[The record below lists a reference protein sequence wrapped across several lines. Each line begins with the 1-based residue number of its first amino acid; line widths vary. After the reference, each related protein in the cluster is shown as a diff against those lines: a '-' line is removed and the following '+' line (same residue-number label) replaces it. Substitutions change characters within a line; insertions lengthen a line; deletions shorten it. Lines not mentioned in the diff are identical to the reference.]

1 MTSTDYAIRV
11 QGLGKKYTISHN
23 GQRES
28 YTSLRDTMVRGAK
41 GLFKRSGQA
50 TQEEFWALRDLT
62 FDVTRGDAI
71 GVIGRNGAGKSTFL
85 KVLSRITEPSA
96 GEVRV
101 AGRVSSL
108 LEVGTGFHPELTG
121 RENIFLNGTILGM
134 KRSEIKQR
142 FDEIVDFSGVEQF
155 LDTPVK
161 RYSSGMYTRLA
172 FAVAAHLDSE
182 ILVVD
187 EVLAVGDAEFQRK
200 CLGRMHDIASEGR
213 TVLFVSHN
221 MAAVKSLT
229 SRCVV
234 LDRGKLVFQG
244 STDEAIAVYQA
255 SSSVARADRSHFVGR
270 GRHTK
275 ILSAQIVTPE
285 GMPVAV
291 YDIAQP
297 LILDI
302 VFETDGAPRL
312 SLDAMLTDAQSV
324 RIGMFS
330 LGHFTEQALPRE
342 AGTYHMR
349 VSLGTLPLAAGT
361 YYFDLY
367 TAVTNSNWDHEVSQG
382 IEFEVAWCSPTGTPY
397 NMNQA
402 AGYGCIALTPKGV
415 IEIESIDVPAG
426 LETVRPAA

>member
-1 MTSTDYAIRV
+1 MTSSEYAISV
-11 QGLGKKYTISHN
+11 QGLGKKYEISHN
-23 GQRES
+23 GQRDR
-28 YTSLRDTMVRGAK
+28 YTSLREAIVQGAK
-41 GLFKRSGQA
+41 GVLNRSGRP
-50 TQEEFWALRDLT
+50 THEEFWALRDLT

-134 KRSEIKQR
+134 KRAEIKQR
-142 FDEIVDFSGVEQF
+142 FDEIVAFAGVARF

-187 EVLAVGDAEFQRK
+187 EVLAVGDMEFQRK
-200 CLGRMHDIASEGR
+200 CLGRMQDIASEGR

-229 SRCVV
+229 KRCVV
-234 LDRGKLVFQG
+234 LDSGKVAFVG
-244 STDEAIAVYQA
+244 PTDEAIAIYQSMGTA
-255 SSSVARADRSHFVGR
+255 SRIGAEEFTGR

-275 ILSAQIVTPE
+275 IVSAKLVGPSSEAIGT
-285 GMPVAV
+285 
-291 YDIAQP
+291 YDPDQP
-297 LILDI
+297 MVLEIE
-302 VFETDGAPRL
+302 VWTDGSPRM
-312 SLDAMLTDAQSV
+312 SIEAMLTDGQSL

-330 LGHFTEQALPRE
+330 LSHFADQALPRE
-342 AGTYHMR
+342 EGTYKLHIP
-349 VSLGTLPLAAGT
+349 LGRIALAAGI
-361 YYFDLY
+361 YRFDLY
-367 TAVTNSNWDHEVSQG
+367 TSIVNSSWDHEVPEAV
-382 IEFEVAWCSPTGTPY
+382 EFEVAWSSPSGGSF
-397 NMNQA
+397 NFLQSSGFGN
-402 AGYGCIALTPKGV
+402 IALPAVQEIKVVRVGTAPLSPDGV
-415 IEIESIDVPAG
+415 N
-426 LETVRPAA
+426 